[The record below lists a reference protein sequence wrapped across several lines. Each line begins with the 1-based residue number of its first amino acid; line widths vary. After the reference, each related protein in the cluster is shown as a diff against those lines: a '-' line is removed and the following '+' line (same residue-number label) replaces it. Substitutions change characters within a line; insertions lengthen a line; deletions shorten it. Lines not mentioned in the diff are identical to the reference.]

1 MNYKFKTKP
10 YKHQL
15 TALEK
20 SWNKENFAYFME
32 MGTGKTKVLI
42 DNLAMLYDKG
52 KIDGALIIAPKGV
65 VKTWYEQEL
74 PTHLPNHIENVTVL
88 WQPNITK
95 TQREKL
101 ESLFEIETAF
111 HILIMN
117 VESLSTDKGVK
128 FASKFINS
136 HKTLMA
142 IDESTTIKT
151 PTAKRTK
158 NIIDIGKLAKYRR
171 IMTGSPITKNPL
183 DLYTQCEFLDPWLLD
198 FSSYYAFRNRYAEM
212 KTMHIH
218 GRSIQVVDKFQ
229 NLGEL
234 SETVKQFSYRVLK
247 EDCLDLPDKIFIKRH
262 VSLTPDQKKIYEQMK
277 KAAMAMLNGK
287 MTTTMTV
294 LTQLMRL
301 HQITCGHFIADDGS
315 TQSVDSNR
323 LNELMNILEET
334 EGKAIIWANYQL
346 SVGEIIQRIIKEY
359 GPGSVVHYY
368 GKTLPEQRDYAI
380 DAFQKGKARFFVG
393 TPATGGYGL
402 TPQEDRQDFIRKFQ
416 NDPKCRFLIGTP
428 QTGGYGIT
436 LTQANTVIYYSN
448 SYDLEKR
455 LQSEDRAHRIG
466 QKKPVTYVDLIAEDT
481 VDEKIVKA
489 LRDKINIASEV
500 MGEELKDWI

>member
-10 YKHQL
+10 YAHQL

-42 DNLAMLYDKG
+42 ANLAMLYDKG
-52 KIDGALIIAPKGV
+52 KINGALIVAPKGV

-88 WQPNITK
+88 WQSNITK
-95 TQREKL
+95 KQQEKL
-101 ESLFEIETAF
+101 EMLFEIETAF
-111 HILIMN
+111 HILVMN
-117 VESLSTDKGVK
+117 VEALSTEKGVN
-128 FASKFINS
+128 FAKKFIDS

-142 IDESTTIKT
+142 VDESTTIKT
-151 PTAKRTK
+151 PTAQRTK
-158 NIIDIGKLAKYRR
+158 NIILLGKQAKYKR

-198 FSSYYAFRNRYAEM
+198 FASYYSFRNRYAEM
-212 KTMHIH
+212 KTMHVR
-218 GRSIQVVDKFQ
+218 GRSIQVVKEFRH
-229 NLGEL
+229 LGEL
-234 SETVKQFSYRVLK
+234 SDTVKQFSYRVLK
-247 EDCLDLPDKIFIKRH
+247 EDCLDLPPKNFIKRH
-262 VSLTPDQKKIYEQMK
+262 ITLTLEQQKVYKQMK
-277 KAAMAMLNGK
+277 EHALAILNGK
-287 MTTTMTV
+287 TTTTMTV

-301 HQITCGHFIADDGS
+301 HQITCGHFTADDGS
-315 TQSVDSNR
+315 VQSVKSNR
-323 LNELMNILEET
+323 MSELMSILEEID
-334 EGKAIIWANYQL
+334 GKAIIWANYQRDIENI
-346 SVGEIIQRIIKEY
+346 VNDITKKY
-359 GPGSVVHYY
+359 GPESVV
-368 GKTLPEQRDYAI
+368 DY
-380 DAFQKGKARFFVG
+380 
-393 TPATGGYGL
+393 YGL
-402 TPQEDRQDFIRKFQ
+402 TPQEDRQDNIRKFQ
-416 NDPKCRFLIGTP
+416 NDPECRFLIGTP

-448 SYDLEKR
+448 GYDLEKR

-466 QKKPVTYVDLIAEDT
+466 QKKTVTYIDLICEDT
-481 VDEKIVKA
+481 IDEKIVKA

>member
-20 SWNKENFAYFME
+20 SWNKEPYAYFME

-42 DNLAMLYDKG
+42 DNMSMLYDKG

-95 TQREKL
+95 KQQEKL
-101 ESLFEIETAF
+101 ESLYEIETAL
-111 HILIMN
+111 HILVMN
-117 VESLSTDKGVK
+117 VEAFSTEKGVK
-128 FASKFINS
+128 FAQKFLLS

-158 NIIDIGKLAKYRR
+158 SIISLGEMAKYKR
-171 IMTGSPITKNPL
+171 IMTGSPVTKNPL
-183 DLYTQCEFLDPWLLD
+183 DLYTQCEFLNPYLLD
-198 FSSYYAFRNRYAEM
+198 FTSYYAFRNRYAEM
-212 KTMHIH
+212 KTMHLR
-218 GRSIQVVDKFQ
+218 GRSIQVVSEFK

-234 SETVKQFSYRVLK
+234 SETLQGFSYRVLK
-247 EDCLDLPDKIFIKRH
+247 EDCLDLPPKNFTKRH
-262 VSLTPDQKKIYEQMK
+262 IILTADQRKIYEQMK
-277 KAAMAMLNGK
+277 KTAMAVLNGK
-287 MTTTMTV
+287 VTSTMTV

-301 HQITCGHFIADDGS
+301 HQITCGHFTADDGS
-315 TQSVDSNR
+315 VQQIPNNR
-323 LNELMNILEET
+323 ITELMNVLEET
-334 EGKAIIWANYQL
+334 EGKVIIWANYQRD
-346 SVGEIIQRIIKEY
+346 VTNIIESIIKQY
-359 GPGSVVHYY
+359 GPGSVV
-368 GKTLPEQRDYAI
+368 DY
-380 DAFQKGKARFFVG
+380 
-393 TPATGGYGL
+393 YGL
-402 TPQEDRQDFIRKFQ
+402 TPQDERQNNIRKFQ
-416 NDPKCRFLIGTP
+416 NGAECRFIVGTP

-436 LTQANTVIYYSN
+436 LTKANTVVYFSN
-448 SYDLEKR
+448 GYDLEKR

-466 QKKPVTYVDLIAEDT
+466 QKKTVTYVDLICEDT

-500 MGEELKDWI
+500 LGEELKAWI